1 MVRRPSTTTTWEYS
15 TCPCTIRVESAS
27 GCRLWRGMDIS
38 SFRLDSTRP
47 PSYSTRRGTQA
58 LLSSASISSNA
69 FRLWERVRARV
80 LWEEVMMA
88 ALLAVGSQAP
98 DFRLPATTGDTVS
111 LSHYRGKRNLILV
124 FYVGDHT
131 PDCNRQ
137 LTSLQEEMETLEACN
152 AAVLGINPG
161 TLDDHQRYQAQ
172 LVLTFPL

>member
-1 MVRRPSTTTTWEYS
+1 
-15 TCPCTIRVESAS
+15 
-27 GCRLWRGMDIS
+27 
-38 SFRLDSTRP
+38 
-47 PSYSTRRGTQA
+47 
-58 LLSSASISSNA
+58 
-69 FRLWERVRARV
+69 
-80 LWEEVMMA
+80 MA

-111 LSHYRGKRNLILV
+111 LSQYRGKRNLILV

-137 LTSLQEEMETLEACN
+137 LASLQEERETLEACN

-172 LVLTFPL
+172 LGLTFPLLHDPEAQVAALYGARQADGTVRRTVYLIDTQGLIRYGRPGMHWNDAFLSALRTLA